1 MVSHRPPEN
10 PDTRRDN
17 PMSSVSSP
25 RETDVREPLAYS
37 VPMVVEQTSRGER
50 GYDIFSLL
58 LKNRIVFLG
67 TPIDDVIANLIVA
80 QLLYLAQEDPDRE
93 IQMYINS
100 PGGQVDAGLAIYDT
114 MHLIQPQVATTCIGM
129 AASMGAVL
137 LAGGAKGKRS
147 SLPNSRILIH
157 QASAGV
163 QGTAADIEVHA
174 REILRLNARL
184 KELMAADTGQ
194 ELERISRDINRDYWM
209 SAAEARDYGVIDMI
223 HVQTEATHAADRA
236 EAAVNVSTDGAAVAT
251 TDGKG
256 R

>member
-1 MVSHRPPEN
+1 MQPVG
-10 PDTRRDN
+10 
-17 PMSSVSSP
+17 
-25 RETDVREPLAYS
+25 YS

-67 TPIDDVIANLIVA
+67 TPIDDVVANLIVA

-157 QASAGV
+157 QTSAGF
-163 QGTAADIEVHA
+163 QGTAADIEVQA
-174 REILRLNARL
+174 REIIRMNARL
-184 KELMAADTGQ
+184 QEMMAADTGQ
-194 ELERISRDINRDYWM
+194 SVERIGLDINRDYWM
-209 SAAEARDYGVIDMI
+209 SAQEARDYGVVDMI
-223 HVQTEATHAADRA
+223 VGQTAATVAADRA
-236 EAAVNVSTDGAAVAT
+236 EAAVQETSETGGTSSN
-251 TDGKG
+251 GKH
-256 R
+256 